1 MVRALE
7 DEMAMT
13 EQHEF
18 DKFQDMVDR
27 YSKQLHSNNYQLQV
41 GSYPKKLQ
49 TILPELCAGV
59 QAALG
64 RVYQRKPHSA

>member
-7 DEMAMT
+7 DEMAVT

-27 YSKQLHSNNYQLQV
+27 YSKQLHTNNYQLQV
-41 GSYPKKLQ
+41 GN
-49 TILPELCAGV
+49 
-59 QAALG
+59 
-64 RVYQRKPHSA
+64 